1 MARKVVLTE
10 TQLKKLI
17 DKVIAEQAV
26 NNNDG
31 NFHMK
36 QSATASYNDMGTQQ
50 SGKQVKQAI
59 SAAAT
64 EVMRAGK
71 KVLIKIGN
79 ITITTLTI
87 AGAVIWIIGEGVYKL
102 TAAIASSILKLLTA
116 TGKVVVGAATTLDM
130 MAVNALTKVGI
141 AVEKGAKWVG
151 QQLNSLKDSSI
162 AVVKWVI
169 GAMKQFGTK
178 VWAKVLAGAAA
189 IAGVGQ
195 QLGQWLSSQW
205 TTIQKEV
212 GVAWDQ
218 AKSWAS
224 GALKSAGQA
233 IANTASNIKSGV
245 ANVANKVASAAGTAA
260 GWLKGFLSELFNRF
274 VSFKGEDMMSIL
286 SEARQ
291 YNGKAIVL

>member
-17 DKVIAEQAV
+17 DKVIAEQATGEFNV
-26 NNNDG
+26 G
-31 NFHMK
+31 
-36 QSATASYNDMGTQQ
+36 QSFTKGRQSTVS
-50 SGKQVKQAI
+50 SGKQAQQAVV
-59 SAAAT
+59 AAAG
-64 EVMRAGK
+64 EVAKAGK
-71 KVLIKIGN
+71 QVLIKIGN
-79 ITITTLTI
+79 ITIKAITY
-87 AGAVIWIIGEGVYKL
+87 GAAVVWLIGKGVYKL
-102 TAAIASSILKLLTA
+102 TAAIANSILKLITA
-116 TGKVVVGAATTLDM
+116 TGKAVVSAATALDM
-130 MAVNALTKVGI
+130 AAVNTLRTVGI
-141 AVEKGAKWVG
+141 AIEKGAKWVG
-151 QQLNSLKDSSI
+151 QQLTSLKDSTI

-169 GAMKQFGTK
+169 GAMKQFGAK

-195 QLGQWLSSQW
+195 QLGQWLGSQW
-205 TTIQKEV
+205 STIQKEV

-233 IANTASNIKSGV
+233 ISNTASKIKSGV
-245 ANVANKVASAAGTAA
+245 ANAANAVAGAAGKAA
-260 GWLKGFLSELFNRF
+260 GWLQGFLSELFNRF

>member
-17 DKVIAEQAV
+17 DKVIAEQATGEFNV
-26 NNNDG
+26 G
-31 NFHMK
+31 
-36 QSATASYNDMGTQQ
+36 QSFTKGRQSTVS
-50 SGKQVKQAI
+50 SGKQAQQAVV
-59 SAAAT
+59 AAAG
-64 EVMRAGK
+64 EVAKAGK
-71 KVLIKIGN
+71 QVLIKIGN
-79 ITITTLTI
+79 ITIKAITY
-87 AGAVIWIIGEGVYKL
+87 GAAVVWLIGKGVYKL
-102 TAAIASSILKLLTA
+102 TAAIANSILKLITA
-116 TGKVVVGAATTLDM
+116 TGKAVVSAATALDM
-130 MAVNALTKVGI
+130 AAVNTLRTVGI
-141 AVEKGAKWVG
+141 AIEKGAKWVG
-151 QQLNSLKDSSI
+151 QQLTSLKDSTI

-169 GAMKQFGTK
+169 GAMKQFGAK

-195 QLGQWLSSQW
+195 QLGQWLGSQW
-205 TTIQKEV
+205 STIQKEV

-233 IANTASNIKSGV
+233 ISNTASNIKSGV
-245 ANVANKVASAAGTAA
+245 ANAANAVAGAAGKAA
-260 GWLKGFLSELFNRF
+260 GWLQGFLSELFNRF

-291 YNGKAIVL
+291 YNGKTIVL

>member
-17 DKVIAEQAV
+17 DKVIAEQATGEFNV
-26 NNNDG
+26 G
-31 NFHMK
+31 
-36 QSATASYNDMGTQQ
+36 QSFTKGRQSTVS
-50 SGKQVKQAI
+50 SGKQAQQAVV
-59 SAAAT
+59 AAAG
-64 EVMRAGK
+64 EVAKAGK
-71 KVLIKIGN
+71 QVLIKIGN
-79 ITITTLTI
+79 ITIKTI
-87 AGAVIWIIGEGVYKL
+87 TYGAAVVWLIGKGVYKL
-102 TAAIASSILKLLTA
+102 TAAIANSILKLITA
-116 TGKVVVGAATTLDM
+116 TGKAVVSAATALDM
-130 MAVNALTKVGI
+130 AAVNTLRTVGI
-141 AVEKGAKWVG
+141 AIEKGAKWVG
-151 QQLNSLKDSSI
+151 QQLTSLKDSTI

-169 GAMKQFGTK
+169 GAMKQFGAK
-178 VWAKVLAGAAA
+178 VWAKVLAGAAT

-195 QLGQWLSSQW
+195 QLGQWLGSQW
-205 TTIQKEV
+205 STIQKEV

-233 IANTASNIKSGV
+233 ISNTASNIKSGV
-245 ANVANKVASAAGTAA
+245 ANAANAVAGAAGKAA
-260 GWLKGFLSELFNRF
+260 GWLQGFLSELFNRF